1 VARLYKCCLV
11 IFATA
16 PCVEGQIRNKFTRL
30 QREPNFVILREEAK
44 MHRTRYLRLV
54 MLVIVLG
61 TAVLLGQAPEKAATS
76 GEPTR
81 TEDFATAMKKL
92 RDRWVQ
98 EFNAGHADKVA
109 DLYAPEA
116 VLMRRNGS
124 VHNRD
129 SGDPVTVT
137 GGTGSDQSSGGQRDK
152 DKEIAL
158 ALLDTARYELERAMA
173 LGYSAQ
179 EPEYKTMKD
188 EISNIQK
195 QLKKN
200 EDTSSFFS
208 KLQDRLSAFMA
219 RLSKGKLSRHDKSQ
233 PKQSQPEKRAA

>member
-1 VARLYKCCLV
+1 MGTARRRRARSFQKEGQLGLRPSPVARLYKCCLL
-11 IFATA
+11 ILATA

-30 QREPNFVILREEAK
+30 QQEPNFVILREEAK

-61 TAVLLGQAPEKAATS
+61 TTVLLGQAPEKAATR

-92 RDRWVQ
+92 RDTWVQ

-129 SGDPVTVT
+129 SILAELKRSILVQARNYTLESLHAEHSGD
-137 GGTGSDQSSGGQRDK
+137 
-152 DKEIAL
+152 
-158 ALLDTARYELERAMA
+158 
-173 LGYSAQ
+173 LGYDTGIYNESFPHHVA
-179 EPEYKTMKD
+179 EGNYLMVVKRIKGEWKIVAHAAIP
-188 EISNIQK
+188 NPRQK
-195 QLKKN
+195 
-200 EDTSSFFS
+200 
-208 KLQDRLSAFMA
+208 
-219 RLSKGKLSRHDKSQ
+219 
-233 PKQSQPEKRAA
+233 